1 MIEPGLTRSELFN
14 FAYEQQKIID
24 RLRAENAELISILR
38 DATIIRGLQRQL
50 DWKQRHGDSSAEYA
64 TDIIGIE
71 NNLNMIDAKIRAAI
85 AKAEKGE

>member
-1 MIEPGLTRSELFN
+1 METKNIFGLNAELIEF
-14 FAYEQQKIID
+14 ID

-85 AKAEKGE
+85 AKAEKGEG